1 MIDLRLLF
9 SNYGEII
16 LNNIIFWSF
25 TVAIGGFL
33 FGFDTAVISGA
44 DQPLQKLW
52 NTSDIYHGAMIMS
65 PALWGTV
72 IGALAGGLLCEYFG
86 RKKILMNVGIL
97 YLGSALGSA
106 LANTPEF
113 FAIMRLIGGFGV
125 GLSSIVVPAYIS
137 EISPAKQRGRLVA
150 LYQFQIVFGI
160 LIAFLS
166 NYILQT
172 YFSLNWRWMLGIEA
186 VPAILFLLM
195 IIKVPESPRWLI
207 LRKNDEKESRRILK
221 IIDPENVDIVVNQ
234 IKNTGATMRDRL
246 FKKSL
251 SGPILM
257 AFSIAVFN
265 QLSGINFIIYF
276 APRVF
281 SLADLNESIALLSTA
296 GIGLV
301 NLIFTLIGMFLID
314 NYGRRFLM
322 KVGSVGYIFS
332 LSAIAYAFL
341 SKASGMIVVFFVF
354 LFIASHAIGQG
365 AVIWVFLAEI
375 FPNNVRTKGQS
386 IGSGTHW
393 VLAALIALLM
403 PYFLSRFE
411 PHLIFSFFAFMMILQ
426 FLFVV
431 FLMPETKKKSLE
443 TISDIFN

>member
-1 MIDLRLLF
+1 MRDLRLLF

-72 IGALAGGLLCEYFG
+72 IGALAGGLFCEYFG
-86 RKKILMNVGIL
+86 RKKTLMTVGIL
-97 YLGSALGSA
+97 YLLSALGSA

-137 EISPAKQRGRLVA
+137 EISPAHQRGRLVA
-150 LYQFQIVFGI
+150 FYQFQIVFGI

-166 NYILQT
+166 NYILQR

-195 IIKVPESPRWLI
+195 ILKVPESPRWLI
-207 LRKNDEKESRRILK
+207 LRKKDENESRRILK
-221 IIDPENVDIVVNQ
+221 IIDPENAEIIIDQ
-234 IKNTGATMRDRL
+234 IKNTGANIRDRL

-251 SGPILM
+251 SGPILL
-257 AFSIAVFN
+257 AFFIAVFN

-281 SLADLNESIALLSTA
+281 SLAGLNESIALLSTA
-296 GIGLV
+296 GVGFV

-322 KVGSVGYIFS
+322 KIGSVGYIFS
-332 LSAIAYAFL
+332 LSAIACAFL
-341 SKASGMIVVFFVF
+341 SEASGMIVVFFVF

-411 PHLIFSFFAFMMILQ
+411 PYLIFSFFAFMMVLQ
-426 FLFVV
+426 FLFVI
-431 FLMPETKKKSLE
+431 FLMPETKKKPLE

>member
-1 MIDLRLLF
+1 M
-9 SNYGEII
+9 
-16 LNNIIFWSF
+16 NNIIFWSF

-72 IGALAGGLLCEYFG
+72 IGALAGGLFCEYFG
-86 RKKILMNVGIL
+86 RKKTLMTVGIL
-97 YLGSALGSA
+97 YLLSALGSA

-137 EISPAKQRGRLVA
+137 EISPAHQRGRLVA
-150 LYQFQIVFGI
+150 FYQFQIVFGI

-166 NYILQT
+166 NYILQR

-195 IIKVPESPRWLI
+195 ILKVPESPRWLI
-207 LRKNDEKESRRILK
+207 LRKKDENESRRILK
-221 IIDPENVDIVVNQ
+221 IIDPENADIVIDQ
-234 IKNTGATMRDRL
+234 IKNTGANIRDHL

-251 SGPILM
+251 SGPILL
-257 AFSIAVFN
+257 AFFIAVFN

-281 SLADLNESIALLSTA
+281 SLAGLNESIALLSTA
-296 GIGLV
+296 GVGFV

-322 KVGSVGYIFS
+322 KIGSVGYIFS
-332 LSAIAYAFL
+332 LSAIAFAFL
-341 SKASGMIVVFFVF
+341 SEASGMIVVFFVF

-411 PHLIFSFFAFMMILQ
+411 PYLIFSFFAFMMVLQ
-426 FLFVV
+426 FLFVI

>member
-1 MIDLRLLF
+1 MRDLRLLF

-72 IGALAGGLLCEYFG
+72 IGALAGGLFCEYFG
-86 RKKILMNVGIL
+86 RKKTLMTVGIL
-97 YLGSALGSA
+97 YLLSALGSA

-137 EISPAKQRGRLVA
+137 EISPAHQRGRLVA
-150 LYQFQIVFGI
+150 FYQFQIVFGI

-166 NYILQT
+166 NYILQR

-195 IIKVPESPRWLI
+195 ILKVPESPRWLI
-207 LRKNDEKESRRILK
+207 LRKKDENESRRILK
-221 IIDPENVDIVVNQ
+221 IIDPENADIVIDQ
-234 IKNTGATMRDRL
+234 IKNTGANIRDHL

-251 SGPILM
+251 SGPILL
-257 AFSIAVFN
+257 AFFIAVFN

-281 SLADLNESIALLSTA
+281 SLAGLNESIALLSTA
-296 GIGLV
+296 GVGFV

-322 KVGSVGYIFS
+322 KIGSVGYIFS
-332 LSAIAYAFL
+332 LSAIAFAFL
-341 SKASGMIVVFFVF
+341 SEASGMIVVFFVF

-411 PHLIFSFFAFMMILQ
+411 PYLIFSFFAFMMVLQ
-426 FLFVV
+426 FLFVI